1 MKEVIVNKE
10 SDYRIRIVQLEEN
23 SVLVTKEFWD
33 DRLNKWI
40 DYSSKMITR
49 EEYEGLKKFFEGK

>member
-1 MKEVIVNKE
+1 VKEVIINKE

-49 EEYEGLKKFFEGK
+49 EEYEGLKKFFEEQ

>member
-1 MKEVIVNKE
+1 MKEVIINKE

-49 EEYEGLKKFFEGK
+49 EEYEGLKKFFEEQ

>member
-23 SVLVTKEFWD
+23 SVLITKEFWD
-33 DRLNKWI
+33 KHLNKWV
-40 DYSSKMITR
+40 DFSSKMITR
-49 EEYEGLKKFFEGK
+49 EEYEGMKKIFERK

>member
-1 MKEVIVNKE
+1 MKEVIINKE

>member
-23 SVLVTKEFWD
+23 SVLITKEFWD
-33 DRLNKWI
+33 KHLNKWA
-40 DYSSKMITR
+40 DFSSKMITR
-49 EEYEGLKKFFEGK
+49 EEYEGMKKIFEEK